1 MDEISEGIK
10 NSPVLG
16 ERMKEVPTP
25 REPHVIVAVVIP
37 VVVDVH
43 ATLVDVEFDAVL
55 VGERWLPIP
64 VRITGDRG
72 LLPCGLYPLSP
83 AFYSGAA
90 PRERDTSARNEQEVP
105 ASKPTRYR
113 AP

>member
-1 MDEISEGIK
+1 ME
-10 NSPVLG
+10 
-16 ERMKEVPTP
+16 EVPAP
-25 REPHVIVAVVIP
+25 REPHVVVAVVIP

-55 VGERWLPIP
+55 VGECWLPIP
-64 VRITGDRG
+64 VRVTGDRG
-72 LLPCGLYPLSP
+72 LLPRGLYPLSP
-83 AFYSGAA
+83 EFYSGAA
-90 PRERDTSARNEQEVP
+90 PQKRDTSTRNEQEVP